1 MFRLSKNLFV
11 CFVVLALN
19 SCKTLKIDSNSK
31 LTKKSSAK
39 QILAVHEIKEFEFKT
54 LQSRVKTNYKDGKK
68 SSVSPTITLRMK
80 IYITPTRFSF
90 YEKLNKRYYD
100 GDFEALSTL
109 LGQKIDFDK
118 VQNLFLGQSI
128 LELKAKEI
136 EV

>member
-68 SSVSPTITLRMK
+68 SSVSPTITLRM
-80 IYITPTRFSF
+80 
-90 YEKLNKRYYD
+90 
-100 GDFEALSTL
+100 
-109 LGQKIDFDK
+109 QKNERIWMSAK
-118 VQNLFLGQSI
+118 FLGFT
-128 LELKAKEI
+128 
-136 EV
+136 V